1 MIISISFIIL
11 TIAVIILIFSIQK
24 LMQYVKDEAED
35 LVYENEL
42 IRKQEEEKT
51 KKLAKINYLIETN
64 SKGSMENLKKK
75 VKSILNEE

>member
-11 TIAVIILIFSIQK
+11 TIAVIVLIFSVQK

-42 IRKQEEEKT
+42 IRKQEEDKT

-64 SKGSMENLKKK
+64 SNGSMENLKNKI
-75 VKSILNEE
+75 KSILNEE

>member
-1 MIISISFIIL
+1 MIISIAFIIL

-24 LMQYVKDEAED
+24 LMQHVKDEAED

-64 SKGSMENLKKK
+64 SNGSMENLKNKI
-75 VKSILNEE
+75 KSILNEE

>member
-1 MIISISFIIL
+1 MIISITFIIL

-64 SKGSMENLKKK
+64 SNGSMENLKNKI
-75 VKSILNEE
+75 KSILNEE

>member
-11 TIAVIILIFSIQK
+11 TIAVIVLIFSVQK

-51 KKLAKINYLIETN
+51 KKLAKINYLIKTN
-64 SKGSMENLKKK
+64 SNGSMENLKNKI
-75 VKSILNEE
+75 KSILDEE